1 MVLPGDV
8 MGVAN
13 ATELPRERVLAAIIV
28 PDRDAI
34 GPDPGMAEAADD
46 PAVAD
51 AIATAAACAH
61 SSTVTTPG
69 SLSAS

>member
-8 MGVAN
+8 IGVAN
-13 ATELPRERVLAAIIV
+13 ATEDPRERVL
-28 PDRDAI
+28 DAI
-34 GPDPGMAEAADD
+34 MAPGRDDTGPDPGMADADG
-46 PAVAD
+46 PAAD
-51 AIATAAACAH
+51 AIDAAVTCAH